1 MRGMTV
7 RKGFTLIEL
16 LVVIAVIAV
25 LMGILMPAL
34 SAVREQGRR
43 AVCSQNEKNT
53 GLGLFLYAND
63 YNGKLPLNE
72 VDRWLFDV
80 SYWTTD
86 IILASGGFDRHIFYC
101 PSWAQRD
108 NIIFWRY
115 GENLPAGTSEN
126 YERPEPTA
134 IATRKDYHRIMGYY
148 WLLDTKA
155 GRANPPM
162 STTESKVW
170 VRSTV
175 EASAKVNGVKVK
187 KPLGSVELIT
197 DVTAS
202 NGPDRDNA
210 DFAGATGGCWTRWQV
225 TDRSNH
231 LKKGTHA
238 AGGNILFLDGH
249 TQWRQFDQMEH
260 RWFWQSFGNPCL
272 WW

>member
-1 MRGMTV
+1 MTV

-101 PSWAQRD
+101 PSWSQRD

>member
-1 MRGMTV
+1 MTV

-43 AVCSQNEKNT
+43 TVCAQNEKNT

-63 YNGKLPLNE
+63 YSGKLPLNE

-101 PSWAQRD
+101 PSWRD
-108 NIIFWRY
+108 RDSIIFWRY
-115 GENLPAGTSEN
+115 GENLPLGTPEDF
-126 YERPEPTA
+126 ERPEPTA
-134 IATRKDYHRIMGYY
+134 TATRKDYHRIMGYY
-148 WLLDTKA
+148 WLLDTKT

-162 STTESKVW
+162 SSAGRKEW
-170 VRSTV
+170 VRSVIKTK
-175 EASAKVNGVKVK
+175 AAPAKV
-187 KPLGSVELIT
+187 EMIT

-202 NGPDRDNA
+202 NGADREKA

-238 AGGNILFLDGH
+238 VGGNILFVDGH
-249 TQWRQFDQMEH
+249 VQWRGFDEMEH

>member
-1 MRGMTV
+1 MTV

-101 PSWAQRD
+101 PSWSQRD

-175 EASAKVNGVKVK
+175 EASAKVNGVKVN